1 MASLLF
7 QPITGKAEEIVSA
20 ILQTEEVTSCR
31 DIQYPVHL
39 VCEEIV
45 INVVDYAYPDDDNGY
60 LKVEVTKNDAELVI
74 QFRDGG
80 IPFNPLL
87 REQPDISLPLEE
99 RQIGGLGIFLV
110 QQMMDVVSYEYNN
123 NENVLTIKKNI
134 SHEK

>member
-1 MASLLF
+1 MTSLRF

-20 ILQTEEVTSCR
+20 ILQTEEVASCR

-45 INVVDYAYPDDDNGY
+45 INVVDYAYPDNDNGY
-60 LKVEVTKNDAELVI
+60 LNIEVAKNETELVI

-80 IPFNPLL
+80 IPFNPLQ
-87 REQPDISLPLEE
+87 RKQPDISLPLEE

-110 QQMMDVVSYEYNN
+110 QQMMDMVSYEYSN

-134 SHEK
+134 NHEK

>member
-1 MASLLF
+1 MTSLRF

-20 ILQTEEVTSCR
+20 ILQTEEVASCR

-45 INVVDYAYPDDDNGY
+45 INVVDYAYPDNDNGY
-60 LKVEVTKNDAELVI
+60 LNIEVAKDETELVI

-80 IPFNPLL
+80 IPFNPLQ

-110 QQMMDVVSYEYNN
+110 QQMMDMVSYEYSN

-134 SHEK
+134 NHEK

>member
-20 ILQTEEVTSCR
+20 ILQTEEVASCR

-45 INVVDYAYPDDDNGY
+45 INVVDYAYPDNDNGY

-123 NENVLTIKKNI
+123 NENVLTIKKKYQ
-134 SHEK
+134 S

>member
-20 ILQTEEVTSCR
+20 ILQTEEVASCR

-45 INVVDYAYPDDDNGY
+45 INVVDYAYPDNDNGY